1 MDFYLYLCTII
12 IKQIKNKIM
21 ATKAQV
27 VELQNRIEELQ
38 AQLKKEQVMH
48 EEELIRVKEQV
59 EQETLHAYKEKVIS
73 FFAPEIKKLVEH
85 EIKENLQLT
94 ADMSYG
100 YGSDPNTLDVQ
111 LTYKDHGLGDAYI
124 NQ

>member
-48 EEELIRVKEQV
+48 EEELANIKAQV
-59 EQETLHAYKEKVIS
+59 E
-73 FFAPEIKKLVEH
+73 
-85 EIKENLQLT
+85 
-94 ADMSYG
+94 
-100 YGSDPNTLDVQ
+100 
-111 LTYKDHGLGDAYI
+111 
-124 NQ
+124 

>member
-1 MDFYLYLCTII
+1 
-12 IKQIKNKIM
+12 M

-27 VELQNRIEELQ
+27 VELQNRIDELQ
-38 AQLKKEQVMH
+38 SQLKKEQVMH
-48 EEELIRVKEQV
+48 EEELAQIKAQV

-73 FFAPEIKKLVEH
+73 FFADEIKKLVEH

-100 YGSDPNTLDVQ
+100 YGSDSNILNVT
-111 LTYKDHGLGDAYI
+111 LTYKDKVLGDASIY
-124 NQ
+124 Q

>member
-1 MDFYLYLCTII
+1 
-12 IKQIKNKIM
+12 M

-48 EEELIRVKEQV
+48 EEELANIKAQV

-73 FFAPEIKKLVEH
+73 FFADEIKKLVEH

-100 YGSDPNTLDVQ
+100 YGSDSNILNVT
-111 LTYKDHGLGDAYI
+111 LTYKDKVLGDASIY
-124 NQ
+124 Q

>member
-1 MDFYLYLCTII
+1 
-12 IKQIKNKIM
+12 M

-85 EIKENLQLT
+85 EIKENLHFEAT
-94 ADMSYG
+94 ENYG
-100 YGSDPNTLDVQ
+100 YGSDPNTLDVT
-111 LTYKDHGLGDAYI
+111 LTYKDKGLGDAIIY
-124 NQ
+124 Q

>member
-48 EEELIRVKEQV
+48 EEELANIKAQV

-73 FFAPEIKKLVEH
+73 FFADEIKKLIEH

-100 YGSDPNTLDVQ
+100 YGSDPNILNVT
-111 LTYKDHGLGDAYI
+111 LTYKDKLLGDASIY
-124 NQ
+124 Q

>member
-1 MDFYLYLCTII
+1 
-12 IKQIKNKIM
+12 M

-27 VELQNRIEELQ
+27 VQLQNRIEELQ

-59 EQETLHAYKEKVIS
+59 KQETLHAYKKKVIS
-73 FFAPEIKKLVEH
+73 FFAPGIKKLVEH

-100 YGSDPNTLDVQ
+100 YGSDSNILNVT
-111 LTYKDHGLGDAYI
+111 LTYKDKVLGDASIY
-124 NQ
+124 Q

>member
-48 EEELIRVKEQV
+48 EEELANIKAQV
-59 EQETLHAYKEKVIS
+59 EQETLHAYKKKVIS
-73 FFAPEIKKLVEH
+73 FFADEIKKLVEH

-94 ADMSYG
+94 ADMNYG
-100 YGSDPNTLDVQ
+100 YGSDSNILNVT
-111 LTYKDHGLGDAYI
+111 LTYKDKVLGDASIY
-124 NQ
+124 Q

>member
-27 VELQNRIEELQ
+27 VELQNHIEELQ

-48 EEELIRVKEQV
+48 EEELANIKAQV

-73 FFAPEIKKLVEH
+73 FFADEIKKLIEH

-94 ADMSYG
+94 DDMSYG
-100 YGSDPNTLDVQ
+100 YGSDSNILNVT
-111 LTYKDHGLGDAYI
+111 LTYKDKVLGDASIY
-124 NQ
+124 Q

>member
-48 EEELIRVKEQV
+48 EEELANIKAQV

-73 FFAPEIKKLVEH
+73 FFADEIKKLIEH

-94 ADMSYG
+94 GDMSYG
-100 YGSDPNTLDVQ
+100 YGSDPNTLDVT
-111 LTYKDHGLGDAYI
+111 LTYKGWGLGDASI

>member
-48 EEELIRVKEQV
+48 EEELANIKAQV

-73 FFAPEIKKLVEH
+73 FFADEIKKLIEH

-94 ADMSYG
+94 SDMSYG
-100 YGSDPNTLDVQ
+100 YGSDPNILDVT
-111 LTYKDHGLGDAYI
+111 LTYKGWGLGNASIY
-124 NQ
+124 Q